1 MSETNDWRDELLQPA
16 ADAAAAPPADAP
28 PPAAFGARLKWE
40 RERAGLSVGDVATRL
55 RLHVNQVRALED
67 ENLKALPE
75 AAYVRGFLR
84 SYARAL
90 DLDPTPLLADYG
102 ARVAPPEASVVDG
115 MTQTRDY
122 SPVRAAAREQTSRR
136 VVITGSLVL
145 LAALGA
151 IGWYVTHNK
160 PAEVAVPAAP
170 PPAVPA
176 APAPAPAPVAAAPAA
191 TPSPTPVE
199 PSPALTEPVAATPLL
214 KLRFN
219 GPSWA
224 EVKDAEGKV
233 LHSQQNVAGTEFV
246 IEGTPPFYVVIGDA
260 ANAVV
265 EVRGEPYDMAAV
277 ARQNVARF
285 TVN

>member
-1 MSETNDWRDELLQPA
+1 MSDTQDWREELMPS
-16 ADAAAAPPADAP
+16 AAAPAALEPDDAP
-28 PPAAFGARLKWE
+28 PPSAFGARLKWE
-40 RERAGLSVGDVATRL
+40 RERAGLSVGDLATRL
-55 RLHVNQVRALED
+55 RLHVNQVRALEE
-67 ENLKALPE
+67 ENHKALPE

-90 DLDPTPLLADYG
+90 DIDPAPLLADYA
-102 ARVAPPEASVVDG
+102 ARVTPPADSVLDG
-115 MTQTRDY
+115 MAQTRDY

-136 VVITGSLVL
+136 IVITGSLVL

-151 IGWYVTHNK
+151 LGWYVTHTK
-160 PAEVAVPAAP
+160 PVAVAAP
-170 PPAVPA
+170 SVAPV
-176 APAPAPAPVAAAPAA
+176 PAPAPQPAPAAVAPATPPAPVPASPAALPAETVAAA
-191 TPSPTPVE
+191 
-199 PSPALTEPVAATPLL
+199 PLL
-214 KLRFN
+214 KLRFT

-265 EVRGEPYDMAAV
+265 EVRGEAYDTAAV